1 MGSLNFQYKDG
12 GNVPEGVGLLISIL
26 VRYPEVCSV
35 RYLQKEHTLELRF
48 ILHDVVDQVNLTEK
62 LCDALEVYH
71 RLEGNVMQTCTID
84 FDGEENLSILTIT
97 RDIQT
102 ISQIEVSLV
111 VELIKI
117 ELMKELVYEE
127 FELEEDELAFQEKVI
142 CDILEAVKK
151 GNMDKSF
158 IAVRE
163 EGRVLVYKN

>member
-1 MGSLNFQYKDG
+1 MGSLNLQYKDG

-35 RYLQKEHTLELRF
+35 RYLQKEHSLEFRF
-48 ILHDVVDQVNLTEK
+48 ILHDVVNQVKLREK

-71 RLEGNVMQTCTID
+71 RLEGNVMRTCTVD
-84 FDGEENLSILTIT
+84 FGGEESLSILTIT

-102 ISQIEVSLV
+102 ISQVEVSLM

-142 CDILEAVKK
+142 GDILEAVKK